1 MVNKILDYREEANVS
16 TSRCNRL
23 LVDPSSLFLSTI
35 SLSHPLGFCRVLI
48 YMFPSTYPL
57 FHPSRFFTEKKE
69 TEGTCL
75 ISFHL
80 DRNNLSVS
88 ISLCSRD
95 LLPIQQTTKSPH
107 ACVFHQDFLN
117 ASQTTLQFHG
127 TIDPTSRKN
136 RWPHSLLRYQKPLS
150 THCLLKRF
158 FYRQTVCTILWKRT
172 HVDWASLLCRFVANR
187 TLLSAV
193 SDGRSTLCPGFSR
206 DSPLLELLSMFSGTL
221 GIRGIR

>member
-1 MVNKILDYREEANVS
+1 MVNKILDYREEADVS

-69 TEGTCL
+69 TESICL
-75 ISFHL
+75 ISFRL

-95 LLPIQQTTKSPH
+95 LLPIQQTTKSSHGMCVPLGLSQRFPDDPLVLWNDWSDEPEEQMAALFATIPKATVH
-107 ACVFHQDFLN
+107 ALSLETLFLSLDGVHDPLETN
-117 ASQTTLQFHG
+117 A
-127 TIDPTSRKN
+127 
-136 RWPHSLLRYQKPLS
+136 RWLGVPSLSLCCKS
-150 THCLLKRF
+150 H
-158 FYRQTVCTILWKRT
+158 TVVRC
-172 HVDWASLLCRFVANR
+172 
-187 TLLSAV
+187 
-193 SDGRSTLCPGFSR
+193 
-206 DSPLLELLSMFSGTL
+206 
-221 GIRGIR
+221 